1 MTRRPQ
7 HGIIDHVEGFY
18 FGGKMKRVIII
29 DALNMFIRNYI
40 VNPKIST
47 NGNPIGG
54 AVGFLNSV
62 KKLMRETKPDQV
74 IICWDGAGGSQK
86 RRQTVKEYKQGRKP
100 LRKNYKVEG
109 MSEQSEKQNM
119 VWQQRILMEMLN
131 QMPIMQLVLDRV
143 EADDII
149 SMVSTNTRYKG
160 WQKVIISSD
169 KDFLQLLDEETVLYR
184 PIQKRAWS
192 KKTVIEEYGITP
204 ENFVLARAIAG
215 DKSDNLIGV
224 RGAGL
229 PTISKRL
236 PFLKEETLHNLQDIH
251 EYCSGTPSKIKFYSN
266 VIENWDLVEVNYKVM
281 NLTPPCISVQGRQK
295 INWALDNFEFDLNGT
310 ELKRCSVRHGFGSYD
325 WSEFM
330 AMLRGQVEK
339 NKETV

>member
-1 MTRRPQ
+1 
-7 HGIIDHVEGFY
+7 
-18 FGGKMKRVIII
+18 MKRVVVI

-40 VNPKIST
+40 VNPMIST

-62 KKLMRETKPDQV
+62 KKLMRESKPDQI

-109 MSEQSEKQNM
+109 MSPQSEKENM

-131 QMPIMQLVLDRV
+131 EMPIIQLMLDRV

-149 SMVSTNTRYKG
+149 AMITQSPKYKG

-169 KDFLQLLDEETVLYR
+169 KDFLQLLDDETVLYR
-184 PIQKRAWS
+184 PIQKKAWT
-192 KKTVIEEYGITP
+192 KNTVIEEYGISP

-215 DKSDNLIGV
+215 DKSDNLAGIK
-224 RGAGL
+224 GAGL
-229 PTISKRL
+229 PTIAKRL
-236 PFLKEETLHNLQDIH
+236 SFLIDDEMHTLSEVYDHCANAEGKL
-251 EYCSGTPSKIKFYSN
+251 KFFERI
-266 VIENWDLVEVNYKVM
+266 VEDWDTVELNYKVM
-281 NLTPPCISVQGRQK
+281 NLTPPSISVQGRK
-295 INWALDNFEFDLNGT
+295 KMNYALDNFEFELNAT
-310 ELKRCSVRHGFGSYD
+310 ELKKCSVDHGFGSYD
-325 WSEFM
+325 WSELM
-330 AMLRGQVEK
+330 AMLRGVVEK
-339 NKETV
+339 NKEAA